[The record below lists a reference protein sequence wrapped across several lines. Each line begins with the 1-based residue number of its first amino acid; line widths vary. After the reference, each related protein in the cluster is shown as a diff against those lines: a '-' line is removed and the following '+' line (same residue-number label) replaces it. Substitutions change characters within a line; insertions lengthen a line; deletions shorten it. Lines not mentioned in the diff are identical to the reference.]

1 MNEINGY
8 DYSSEFNVG
17 VEPFVGRGVS
27 LDIEEGGKDTD
38 SLKDEKKITKMAK
51 VHTDGSTNKW
61 PSFLRDTY
69 PGTFYYHFSLTLA
82 RQMKLT
88 MRDKA
93 FIFSRIFQ
101 NLLVGIIAGTL
112 FVKIKTTD
120 TGTMAGFLFY
130 VCLFSVLTSF
140 AIIPLS
146 FAQKAVYYKH
156 QDALFYPTS
165 AFVLSQT
172 IVLYPLQIVECF
184 LFDSLMYWIAGCAS
198 DENGS
203 RFFTFILL
211 TLVFAINIAQFF
223 RLIATVM
230 PDVGSAGSMCG
241 VFVILMVLFS
251 GFIQPFSEISY
262 GWVWFYYINPI
273 AWVLQA
279 VTINE
284 FLSAKYDFQV
294 CTNAACTI
302 TQSFGINYLESRGMY
317 MYMDIC
323 KYVYVYIYIHF

>member
-1 MNEINGY
+1 MGLDFSHLFYWRWCLPSISRNFSGI
-8 DYSSEFNVG
+8 FIH
-17 VEPFVGRGVS
+17 RS
-27 LDIEEGGKDTD
+27 LFHG
-38 SLKDEKKITKMAK
+38 
-51 VHTDGSTNKW
+51 
-61 PSFLRDTY
+61 
-69 PGTFYYHFSLTLA
+69 LTLNPYSLPLIPYLPTHFPNPNN
-82 RQMKLT
+82 LT
-88 MRDKA
+88 
-93 FIFSRIFQ
+93 
-101 NLLVGIIAGTL
+101 
-112 FVKIKTTD
+112 
-120 TGTMAGFLFY
+120 
-130 VCLFSVLTSF
+130 
-140 AIIPLS
+140 
-146 FAQKAVYYKH
+146 
-156 QDALFYPTS
+156 PTH
-165 AFVLSQT
+165 
-172 IVLYPLQIVECF
+172 I
-184 LFDSLMYWIAGCAS
+184 
-198 DENGS
+198 
-203 RFFTFILL
+203 
-211 TLVFAINIAQFF
+211 F